1 MEEFIQAL
9 LQLVY
14 NEQIPDMNKVQFS
27 EDENGVVT
35 IKYQKQNYKK
45 ELQAFKDYI
54 ETLSDDV
61 FETASARFRTSSPK
75 EFIILSKDKITDI
88 KEFED
93 AFEEFRATVK
103 AVVKEKIDGLQS
115 ILAKTADEIE
125 NLRKF
130 I

>member
-103 AVVKEKIDGLQS
+103 TVVKEKIDGLQS

-125 NLRKF
+125 NLHKF

>member
-103 AVVKEKIDGLQS
+103 TVVKEKIDGLQS

>member
-1 MEEFIQAL
+1 
-9 LQLVY
+9 
-14 NEQIPDMNKVQFS
+14 MNKVQFS

>member
-9 LQLVY
+9 LQLVC

-54 ETLSDDV
+54 ETLSDDI
-61 FETASARFRTSSPK
+61 FEKSAAKFRELHPNEFLILYKDYIEDLK
-75 EFIILSKDKITDI
+75 EFN
-88 KEFED
+88 D
-93 AFEEFRATVK
+93 AFAKFKLTVK
-103 AVVKEKIDGLQS
+103 SVVEEQIQS
-115 ILAKTADEIE
+115 LESIVYKTQEQIE
-125 NLRKF
+125 QLRKF

>member
-1 MEEFIQAL
+1 MEQFIQAL
-9 LQLVY
+9 LQLVC

-45 ELQAFKDYI
+45 ELQAFRDYI

-61 FETASARFRTSSPK
+61 FETASARFRTSNSE
-75 EFIILSKDKITDI
+75 EFVILSKDYI
-88 KEFED
+88 ENLED
-93 AFEEFRATVK
+93 YSKAIEDFKATVRT
-103 AVVKEKIDGLQS
+103 VVKEKIDSLQT